1 MANKKLLLIDG
12 NSILYK
18 AFYALYRS
26 IDRFTNSDG
35 LHTNAIYGFNNMLQT
50 MLDKVQPDMALAA
63 FDFGKITFR
72 TELYSD
78 YKGGRNKTPDELIEQ
93 FDGVKELLS
102 ARGIK
107 SYELKNYEADDII
120 GTLSKQAE
128 NKGYETTIVTGDR
141 DLTQLCSNLVTVSIS
156 KTGTSNIVHYDA
168 KYVKK
173 NMNITPSQIID
184 VKALQGDNSDNYPGV
199 EKVGPKT
206 ALKLINQY
214 GNIENLYDNIDD
226 ISGKKLKEHLIDGK
240 HNAILGKKLATIKRD
255 APLEISVNDIPYLG
269 DQIDSLI
276 AFYKKMNF
284 RKFLSSM
291 SLKDERKLLSVDYVT
306 LNADNLIDLEKINFN
321 ECSFYL
327 EMDGDNYHN
336 APIVGFVIGSGN
348 QWFASR
354 DTTLLKSDLISDILE
369 SDEIL
374 KNVFD
379 AKRTYVGLNRLGIKL
394 NHVNFDMLI
403 ASYLLDTNDNSN
415 DLGKIANL
423 HDYYDINSDEDVYGK
438 GAKRSIPEDD
448 NVFLSHLVRKAK
460 AIDEL
465 KNPLFEKL
473 QQHNQK
479 TLYQKIELPVTFV
492 LADMEIN
499 GITVN
504 SEYLSNMGS
513 KLKERISEIEQ
524 SIYNMANEK
533 FNIGSPKQLGV
544 VLFEKMGLPVIKKT
558 KTGYSTAVDVLEQ
571 LASEYPIV
579 QEILNYRQL
588 SKILSTYV
596 DGILKVVN
604 SGDNKVHTRYLQ
616 TLTQTGRLSSVDPN
630 LQNIPVRTNEGR
642 LIRKAFVP
650 HKEGWKIFSSDYSQI
665 ELRVLA
671 SITGDKNMQEE
682 FMNNDDIHASTARR
696 IFGLSSN
703 DEVTPNIRRQAKAVN
718 FGIVYGISDFGLA
731 KNTGISRA
739 QAKSFIDKY
748 FDEYPGVKKY
758 MDNSVEDAKKNGYVE
773 TIAHRRRYI
782 PEINSKNFHQRSFA
796 ERTAINSPIQG
807 SAADIIKI
815 AMINM
820 AKATKNMQAQ
830 MLLQVH
836 DELIFE
842 APVEEISKLEKLVP
856 SIMDSAV
863 ELNVPLKVKSHYGN
877 NWYDLK

>member
-141 DLTQLCSNLVTVSIS
+141 DLTQLCSDLVTVSIS

-240 HNAILGKKLATIKRD
+240 HNAILGKQLATIKCD

-291 SLKDERKLLSVDYVT
+291 SSKDERKLLPVDYVT

-354 DTTLLKSDLISDILE
+354 DITLLKSDLISNILE
-369 SDEIL
+369 SDEII

-379 AKRTYVGLNRLGIKL
+379 AKRTYVGLNRLEIKL

-650 HKEGWKIFSSDYSQI
+650 HKKGWKIFSSDYSQI

-748 FDEYPGVKKY
+748 FAEYPGVKKY

>member
-1 MANKKLLLIDG
+1 MADKKLLLIDG

-18 AFYALYRS
+18 AFYALYHS
-26 IDRFTNSDG
+26 IDRFTNSEG

-50 MLDKVQPDMALAA
+50 MLDKVHPDMALAA
-63 FDFGKITFR
+63 FDFGKVTFR
-72 TELYSD
+72 TKLYAD
-78 YKGGRNKTPDELIEQ
+78 YKGGRHKTPDELIEQ
-93 FDGVKELLS
+93 FDGVKKLLS

-107 SYELKNYEADDII
+107 SYELENYEADDII

-128 NKGYETTIVTGDR
+128 DMGYETTIVTGDR
-141 DLTQLCSNLVTVSIS
+141 DLTQLCSDKVTVSIS
-156 KTGTSNIVHYDA
+156 KTGTSNIVHYNAD
-168 KYVKK
+168 YVME
-173 NMNITPSQIID
+173 NMNITPNQIID
-184 VKALQGDNSDNYPGV
+184 VKALQGDNSDNYPGI

-214 GNIENLYDNIDD
+214 GSIEKLYDNIDE
-226 ISGKKLKEHLIDGK
+226 ISGKKLKEHLIEGK
-240 HNAILGKKLATIKRD
+240 KNAFLGKKLATIKRD
-255 APLEISVNDIPYLG
+255 APLEIGIEDVPYLG
-269 DQIDSLI
+269 DQVDELVT
-276 AFYKKMNF
+276 FYQKMNF
-284 RKFLSSM
+284 RKFLRELNSSHEVDD
-291 SLKDERKLLSVDYVT
+291 SSVNYHALSTQNVDDLSNIN
-306 LNADNLIDLEKINFN
+306 LND
-321 ECSFYL
+321 CTFYL

-336 APIVGFVIGSGN
+336 APIVGFVLGN
-348 QWFASR
+348 GNDWYVSR
-354 DTTLLKSDLISDILE
+354 DIEMLKSTSIKSILE
-369 SDEIL
+369 NSKVT

-379 AKRTYVGLNRLGIKL
+379 AKRTYVGLNRLGIHLKS
-394 NHVNFDMLI
+394 VNFDMLI
-403 ASYLLDTNDNSN
+403 VSYLLDTNDNSN

-423 HDYYDINSDEDVYGK
+423 HDYYDVKSDEEVYGK
-438 GAKRSIPEDD
+438 GAKRSIPDSDD
-448 NVFLSHLVRKAK
+448 KFFSHLVKKAK
-460 AIDEL
+460 AINDL
-465 KNPLFEKL
+465 KVPLFDKL
-473 QQHNQK
+473 KDHNQK
-479 TLYQKIELPVTFV
+479 DLYHNVELPVTFV

-524 SIYNMANEK
+524 SIYNMANEE

-544 VLFEKMGLPVIKKT
+544 ILFEKMGLPVIKKT

-571 LASEYPIV
+571 LAPDYPIV
-579 QEILNYRQL
+579 QKVLDYRQL

-604 SGDNKVHTRYLQ
+604 DSDNKVHTRYLQ

-630 LQNIPVRTNEGR
+630 LQNIPVRTEEGR

-650 HKEGWKIFSSDYSQI
+650 HKSDWQIFSSDYSQI

-671 SITGDKNMQEE
+671 SITGDTNMQEE

-739 QAKSFIDKY
+739 KAKEFIDKY
-748 FDEYPGVKKY
+748 FAEYPGVKKY
-758 MDNSVEDAKKNGYVE
+758 MDDSVEKAKANGYVE
-773 TIAHRRRYI
+773 TIAHRRRHI

-820 AKATKNMQAQ
+820 AEAIKDMHAK

-842 APVEEISKLEKLVP
+842 APVDEIPKLEKIVP

-863 ELNVPLKVKSHYGN
+863 KLNVPLKVKSHYGK

>member
-141 DLTQLCSNLVTVSIS
+141 DLTQLCSDLVTVSIS

-240 HNAILGKKLATIKRD
+240 HNAILGKQLATIKRD

-291 SLKDERKLLSVDYVT
+291 SSKDEIKLLPVDYVT

-348 QWFASR
+348 QLFASR
-354 DTTLLKSDLISDILE
+354 DTTILKSDLISNILE
-369 SDEIL
+369 SDKIL

-604 SGDNKVHTRYLQ
+604 SDDNKVHTRYLQ

-758 MDNSVEDAKKNGYVE
+758 MDNSVEDAKEKGYVE